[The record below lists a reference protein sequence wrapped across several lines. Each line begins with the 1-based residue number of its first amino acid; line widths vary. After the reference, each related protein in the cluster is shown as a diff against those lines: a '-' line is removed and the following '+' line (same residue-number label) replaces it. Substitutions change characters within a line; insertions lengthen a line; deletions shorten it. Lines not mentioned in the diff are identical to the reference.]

1 MKIEKKRLFPG
12 KNGAQYLDVIM
23 MENKNGTDQ
32 YGSDGMICQSVS
44 QDERKAGVKGPILG
58 NFKIISGR
66 PQTADQAEEKQQRE
80 RPQQD
85 TRSDGG
91 EPLPF

>member
-1 MKIEKKRLFPG
+1 MTDYHGHKTLADGSHVKLTSDEAERLWNDATRQKEERAAKKE
-12 KNGAQYLDVIM
+12 M
-23 MENKNGTDQ
+23 
-32 YGSDGMICQSVS
+32 
-44 QDERKAGVKGPILG
+44 PILG
-58 NFKIISGR
+58 EFLILGVR